1 MINRMISAILLKP
14 ELYQK
19 VESDRSATT
28 QGVLIVLIS
37 GIATAFALLAIGSE
51 KEWPERIMDAF
62 LFGITI
68 RLLGWLLLSGIIS
81 IIGAKMFPAPDT
93 DADWSELSRTVAFA
107 HPTAILTIFGAIGL
121 IEGLV
126 SIFYIVFIAALILQ
140 MAATAIAIKHALNY
154 TTTIRTVVVTV
165 VSYIPYVL
173 IIWFAIRPLVTLGA
187 DLS

>member
-14 ELYQK
+14 ELYEK
-19 VESDRSATT
+19 VESDRSAST

-37 GIATAFALLAIGSE
+37 GIATGFAFLAVGTDSGRI
-51 KEWPERIMDAF
+51 ERVLNSF
-62 LFGITI
+62 LFGIAI
-68 RLLGWLLLSGIIS
+68 RLIGWMLLSATIS

-93 DADWSELSRTVAFA
+93 DSDWSELSRTMAFA
-107 HPTAILTIFGAIGL
+107 HSPAILTIFGTIGL
-121 IEGLV
+121 IGGL
-126 SIFYIVFIAALILQ
+126 SIIFYIVFIASLILQ